1 MSARREALLALKA
14 AGVRAVIRPAGPT
27 TQSDVSRAAEK
38 NSPPDA
44 AKSSATGAAARTRI
58 SQAPS
63 PKSQTRS
70 IEPQSASAYDAGC
83 GSPELRAIRDDL
95 GDCTRCALHAGRTT
109 IVFGVGNPQA
119 ELMFVGEGPGADE
132 DLQGEPFVG
141 RAGQLLTKIIGAMGQ
156 SRETVYIANIV
167 KCRPPDNRKPQ
178 QDEMETCKPFLFRQI
193 AAIRPKVIVALGAT
207 GVEGLFAEKDCR
219 ITKMRGQWREIEGVA
234 VMPTFH
240 PSYILRQG
248 GDTLRSEAGRQLW
261 EDMKAVMERLKA

>member
-14 AGVRAVIRPAGPT
+14 AGIRAVMRPAG
-27 TQSDVSRAAEK
+27 
-38 NSPPDA
+38 
-44 AKSSATGAAARTRI
+44 
-58 SQAPS
+58 
-63 PKSQTRS
+63 
-70 IEPQSASAYDAGC
+70 SASAAKISPPGVQKSSPITPPSASVIRKPSAQTPPGPRPQTRATEPQPASKHDTGC

>member
-14 AGVRAVIRPAGPT
+14 AGVRAVVLPAGKAK
-27 TQSDVSRAAEK
+27 RADGAGA
-38 NSPPDA
+38 P
-44 AKSSATGAAARTRI
+44 AKSPAVPTAPANDAAARA
-58 SQAPS
+58 SLPQAPS
-63 PKSQTRS
+63 PKPQAPGTASHS
-70 IEPQSASAYDAGC
+70 FAAPEPGC
-83 GSPELRAIRDDL
+83 GSPELRAVRDEL

-109 IVFGVGNPQA
+109 IVFGVGNPHA

-132 DLQGEPFVG
+132 DQQGEPFVG

-167 KCRPPDNRKPQ
+167 KCRPPDNRKPLP
-178 QDEMETCKPFLFRQI
+178 DEMSTCKPFLFQQI

-219 ITKMRGQWREIEGVA
+219 ITRVRGQWREIEGVA

-261 EDMKAVMERLKA
+261 EDMKAVMARLKA